1 MWKRPPNLN
10 HVILTTTQSECADA
24 MTMIFG
30 KKLLAKN
37 LEAASEW
44 SKVSGRSAQKHNM
57 N

>member
-1 MWKRPPNLN
+1 LWKRPPNLN